1 MSTTHVSPSGS
12 ADTVVGQSSIASLI
26 DGKLPAAT
34 DWLRSESAAPEA
46 KPFAFRF
53 CVNEVPYQATIV
65 RKNQRAVVSL
75 TGELG
80 TLPFSAES
88 ARRRQ
93 RLMLIVAAAQRRS
106 SLNWAINTHQQII
119 VSGDIEIAERVTP
132 TEALAGAIALMLRAR
147 PYTDLIVSVGG
158 ED

>member
-1 MSTTHVSPSGS
+1 MIAMHASPSPPTR
-12 ADTVVGQSSIASLI
+12 AVVGQSSIASLL
-26 DGKLPAAT
+26 DGNLPAAT
-34 DWLRSESAAPEA
+34 DWLRADPATPDA

-53 CVNEVPYQATIV
+53 CVNEVPFQAKIV
-65 RKNQRAVVSL
+65 RWNQRAVLSL

-93 RLMLIVAAAQRRS
+93 RLALIVAAAQRRT
-106 SLNWAINTHQQII
+106 SLNWAVNGQQEII

-132 TEALAGAIALMLRAR
+132 TKALAGAITLMLRAR